1 MPEGYEIGLFLH
13 LLGVFLLGGAAL
25 VSFAVFSM
33 MRRAATVQEVR
44 VFGGLGRILSQ
55 HYVLPIL
62 GAWMIVTGL
71 YLVGE
76 FELDITDGWI
86 FWSII
91 AVLVAIAN
99 GLANITPRMKAIG
112 GEAGPAPDG
121 PVPASITDKLNDPFL
136 FGGMHFNLLLTVGI
150 IWNMVMAPGW
160 FGSLLALIIFGGI
173 GAGSAYPMYAKQQA
187 AGGGSAGI
195 GR

>member
-25 VSFAVFSM
+25 ISFAVFSM
-33 MRRAATVQEVR
+33 MRRAQTVQEVR
-44 VFGGLGRILSQ
+44 VFGSLGRILSQ
-55 HYVLPIL
+55 YYVLPVL

-76 FELDITDGWI
+76 YELDLTDGWV
-86 FWSII
+86 FWAII

-112 GEAGPAPDG
+112 GEAGPAADG
-121 PVPASITDKLNDPFL
+121 PVPASITNKLDDPIL
-136 FGGMHFNLLLTVGI
+136 FGAMHFNLLLTVGI
-150 IWNMVMAPGW
+150 IWMMVMKTG
-160 FGSLLALIIFGGI
+160 FVGSLVTLIIFGGV
-173 GAGSAYPMYAKQQA
+173 GAASAYPLYARQQ
-187 AGGGSAGI
+187 